1 MPGEAHYFGG
11 WRVSKHEE
19 TTTPVDDVHDS
30 SSDNGS
36 DAEDIRETANDQNT
50 AEAAAENMPPDSIPE
65 SNTNTSNASGAGA
78 QGPSVAEQILSG
90 SDLKSQNEEYLLLV
104 QRTRA
109 EFANYKKRTEREMS
123 EARQRGALDAV
134 TSMLPIVDDFER
146 AMENVPADLQGNSW
160 VNGVTL
166 LLKQFDKVLSEYG
179 VEVINPTGET
189 FDPNRH
195 EAIGMEDSDTVASG
209 HVTVTLRKG
218 YSSGDRVLRPALV
231 KVAN

>member
-1 MPGEAHYFGG
+1 
-11 WRVSKHEE
+11 VSKHEE
-19 TTTPVDDVHDS
+19 TTTPVDDVHD
-30 SSDNGS
+30 DN
-36 DAEDIRETANDQNT
+36 DKDVNKTVNNDENT
-50 AEAAAENMPPDSIPE
+50 AESAAENMPPDSIPE
-65 SNTNTSNASGAGA
+65 SNNNTNAGSSNTAGA
-78 QGPSVAEQILSG
+78 STGPSIAEQILSG
-90 SDLKSQNEEYLLLV
+90 SESGLKAQNEEYLLLV

-123 EARQRGALDAV
+123 EAKQRGAQEAL
-134 TSMLPIVDDFER
+134 TSILPIIDDFER
-146 AMENVPADLQGNSW
+146 AMENVPADLKGNSW

-166 LLKQFDKVLSEYG
+166 LLRQFDKVLTEHG

>member
-1 MPGEAHYFGG
+1 
-11 WRVSKHEE
+11 VSKHEE
-19 TTTPVDDVHDS
+19 TTTPVDDAS
-30 SSDNGS
+30 KENG
-36 DAEDIRETANDQNT
+36 DHVNEVNEAVNEEHT
-50 AEAAAENMPPDSIPE
+50 AEAAVENMPPDSIPE
-65 SNTNTSNASGAGA
+65 ANTSAMNSSASNNTPGGASVS
-78 QGPSVAEQILSG
+78 GPSPAEQILSG
-90 SDLKSQNEEYLLLV
+90 TDTLKAQNEEYLLLV

-109 EFANYKKRTEREMS
+109 EFANYKKRTERELG
-123 EARQRGALDAV
+123 EARQRGAADAV
-134 TSMLPIVDDFER
+134 TSMLPIIDDFER

-166 LLKQFDKVLSEYG
+166 LLKQFDKVLNEHG

-195 EAIGMEDSDTVASG
+195 EAIGMEDSDTVESG

-218 YSSGDRVLRPALV
+218 YRSGDRVLRPALV